1 LDLRHSL
8 NLFRNPQVQS
18 AVSRFF
24 NGDDRGN
31 FKREK
36 IAENQK
42 EIPGYMII
50 CRTIL
55 SGTKLDA
62 RSAPA
67 GCAPGMARI
76 KDAKTAKKNLE
87 E

>member
-1 LDLRHSL
+1 
-8 NLFRNPQVQS
+8 
-18 AVSRFF
+18 
-24 NGDDRGN
+24 
-31 FKREK
+31 
-36 IAENQK
+36 
-42 EIPGYMII
+42 MII

-76 KDAKTAKKNLE
+76 KDAKTQRKSRKYNCKNLCAFAPLRQKIINQSFPE
-87 E
+87 EIGIR